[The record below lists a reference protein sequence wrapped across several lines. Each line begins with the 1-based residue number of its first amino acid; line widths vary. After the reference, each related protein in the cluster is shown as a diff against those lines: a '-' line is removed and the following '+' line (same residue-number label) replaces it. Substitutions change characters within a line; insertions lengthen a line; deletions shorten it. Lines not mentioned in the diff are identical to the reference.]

1 MRTKSIIALVGLAT
15 MAITGAASAQ
25 WTSLVISDGDTF
37 SRVPAGTGTT
47 LNASTTS
54 SAASVNADFR
64 TTGATG
70 TDHAFTNWWWYR
82 ANGDTRE
89 RAVAAPT
96 STQAA
101 VVRTNTASSVEYSNI
116 QSELAGTI
124 NANLRF
130 TLTFSVLD
138 LDGPGGNSGRMIT
151 SLTVLNSGSTV
162 ATNVNLY
169 HYFDYFFTGEDAG
182 DQVLAGNAGV
192 SGSTRYIGVTDATDA
207 TNPSFNNLLHEGFGA
222 NAYTAGSF
230 TVVGGQMGDT
240 GIDNFT
246 DLNSA
251 LTPGDQSGLFQ
262 WAFGDIAP
270 GASATARAQV
280 TINTIIPAPGSL
292 ALLGMGGLIVGRRR
306 R

>member
-1 MRTKSIIALVGLAT
+1 MSMKSIVAIAGLAT
-15 MAITGAASAQ
+15 LALTGAASAQ

-47 LNASTTS
+47 LNASTTGG
-54 SAASVNADFR
+54 AAGITGDFR

-89 RAVAAPT
+89 RALAAPS

-101 VVRTNTASSVEYSNI
+101 VVRSNTASSVEYSNI
-116 QSELAGTI
+116 QPELAGTA
-124 NANLRF
+124 NAGLRF
-130 TLTFSVLD
+130 TLSYRVQD

-151 SLTVLNSGSTV
+151 SLTVLNTGSTV

-169 HYFDYFFTGEDAG
+169 HYFDYFFTGEDGG
-182 DQVLAGNAGV
+182 DQALAGNTGV
-192 SGSTRYIGVTDATDA
+192 SGSTRYIGITDATDL

-222 NAYTAGSF
+222 NAYTVGSF
-230 TVVGGQMGDT
+230 SVVGGQMGDSNV
-240 GIDNFT
+240 DNFS

-251 LTPGDQSGLFQ
+251 LLPGDQSGVFQ
-262 WAFGDIAP
+262 WVFGDIAP
-270 GASATARAQV
+270 GASATATAQV